1 MIGEQDPLTKKVTE
15 LQAVIQTQQEKIKR
29 LTHEAE
35 QRYRKRN
42 SLKHELQ
49 GVIQAQQDKIDQ
61 LTARLKEQTSQTAN
75 DPPADGHGGLGAAAA
90 GVALGFIGFAGVALA
105 RNLKQ

>member
-29 LTHEAE
+29 LAHEAE
-35 QRYRKRN
+35 QWYHERN

-75 DPPADGHGGLGAAAA
+75 VIHLLMVVVDWEQLLLELLWVLSDLQVLLWQG
-90 GVALGFIGFAGVALA
+90 I
-105 RNLKQ
+105 